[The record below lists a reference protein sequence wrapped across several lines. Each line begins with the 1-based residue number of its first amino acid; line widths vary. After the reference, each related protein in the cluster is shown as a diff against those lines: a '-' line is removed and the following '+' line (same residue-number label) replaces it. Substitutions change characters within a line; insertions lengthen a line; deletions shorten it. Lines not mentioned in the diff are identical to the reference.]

1 MHFKVV
7 KPIIS
12 HFLQVSLDVSFDRW
26 VFVEVF
32 WMEVMHADL
41 VVVAVTIYVD
51 RIVAHFPLDNHPFA
65 FKPDL
70 VLHQLK
76 A

>member
-12 HFLQVSLDVSFDRW
+12 HFLQVALDVSFDRW

-41 VVVAVTIYVD
+41 VVIAVAIYVD
-51 RIVAHFPLDNHPFA
+51 RIVAHFPPDNDSFT

-70 VLHQLK
+70 VLHKLQ